1 MFCYNCGKE
10 VDDKAVVCPGCGAV
24 LNEEALS
31 AAKAAQAR
39 QQAENKAADKDE
51 FFDAP
56 PQQTPPPAYS
66 QPAPQPAPQP
76 VAQGSNTLA
85 IVGFVLSFFVPIAGL
100 ICSILGIK
108 RAPQYGGKGQGLAI
122 AGLVISIV
130 YWIIGIIISVTVLPE
145 LFASLGGGGYYPY
158 F

>member
-56 PQQTPPPAYS
+56 PQQTPPPRVFAACT
-66 QPAPQPAPQP
+66 PACTAT
-76 VAQGSNTLA
+76 GS
-85 IVGFVLSFFVPIAGL
+85 AG
-100 ICSILGIK
+100 
-108 RAPQYGGKGQGLAI
+108 Q
-122 AGLVISIV
+122 
-130 YWIIGIIISVTVLPE
+130 
-145 LFASLGGGGYYPY
+145 
-158 F
+158 